1 MEMLEIESI
10 KNLENTQAIHKQAY
24 TEFEE
29 AINQVMIISNVLML
43 GRFMRAGRGLQY
55 G

>member
-1 MEMLEIESI
+1 MLVIESI

-29 AINQVMIISNVLML
+29 AIKKTSND
-43 GRFMRAGRGLQY
+43 Y
-55 G
+55 I